1 MEKKILLIGEKESSF
16 IINAIQSALE
26 NGGYQVTYVEPEIN
40 QIDNADKSLETVI
53 LYAGN
58 FIKDNA
64 EVLFYLKDVC
74 VEDEKTLYLVGY
86 KDEIELM
93 MEQQKAMQIQS
104 MEQEMAILKES
115 GSLVPTYNNI
125 KSTIRELNDI
135 FDGAQEYHFEF
146 GKAVRD
152 GDAVRRD
159 ISITFSASSYA
170 RAEAIIQKL
179 HDCKYRCLI
188 RTLSIS
194 SGNESGGV
202 SASLQVT
209 FYETMYEASSTLG
222 LEEAKN
228 EAQTPEDLT

>member
-1 MEKKILLIGEKESSF
+1 MMHREFTTREKILLLVLCF
-16 IINAIQSALE
+16 IMLAVFYYEIVVKNVEETIQRYDTSEL
-26 NGGYQVTYVEPEIN
+26 
-40 QIDNADKSLETVI
+40 
-53 LYAGN
+53 
-58 FIKDNA
+58 
-64 EVLFYLKDVC
+64 
-74 VEDEKTLYLVGY
+74 
-86 KDEIELM
+86 EIELM

-170 RAEAIIQKL
+170 GAEAIIQKL

-194 SGNESGGV
+194 SGSETGGV
-202 SASLQVT
+202 NASLQVT

>member
-1 MEKKILLIGEKESSF
+1 MMHREFTTREKILLLVLCF
-16 IINAIQSALE
+16 IMLAVFYYEIVVKNVEENIQRYDTSEL
-26 NGGYQVTYVEPEIN
+26 
-40 QIDNADKSLETVI
+40 
-53 LYAGN
+53 
-58 FIKDNA
+58 
-64 EVLFYLKDVC
+64 
-74 VEDEKTLYLVGY
+74 
-86 KDEIELM
+86 EIELM

-179 HDCKYRCLI
+179 HDCKYRCQI